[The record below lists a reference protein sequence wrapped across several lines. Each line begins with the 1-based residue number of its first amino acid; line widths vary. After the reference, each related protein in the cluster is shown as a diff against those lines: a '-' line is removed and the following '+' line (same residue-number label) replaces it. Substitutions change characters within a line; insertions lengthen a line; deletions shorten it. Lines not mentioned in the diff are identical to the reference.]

1 MELLALVVGAAI
13 PKGAKKVAT
22 TNVSASDGRTVE
34 YEEGAKRNDPLRHY
48 TANMRVSEPSCSL
61 VHFFP
66 GLTGKTC
73 DRNSRLCVNGRAR
86 TRT

>member
-1 MELLALVVGAAI
+1 MCGMELLALVVGAAI

-48 TANMRVSEPSCSL
+48 TANSEHGVSRVVL
-61 VHFFP
+61 
-66 GLTGKTC
+66 
-73 DRNSRLCVNGRAR
+73 
-86 TRT
+86 